1 MHHHTLRLLILMTVS
16 PVSYIISSFSA
27 HPPYLIMIFIDMHIS
42 GSDLTQP
49 IALGGT
55 WNNLKGVLC
64 EELIGH
70 DICKVKERH
79 LF

>member
-1 MHHHTLRLLILMTVS
+1 MTVS